1 MGNLD
6 LDKFL
11 AGMHELHVLDGYATP
26 LGDPKPAI
34 DGYEQA
40 AQAAKVLFAT
50 DPITQSAIDAYL
62 EHVGSVADFI
72 GHQAAI
78 ATAISFA
85 GC

>member
-1 MGNLD
+1 
-6 LDKFL
+6 
-11 AGMHELHVLDGYATP
+11 MHVLHVLDGTSTP

-34 DGYEQA
+34 DAYEQA
-40 AQAAKVLFAT
+40 AQAAQVLFAT
-50 DPITQSAIDAYL
+50 DPVTQSAIDAYL

-78 ATAISFA
+78 AAAISDT